1 MLSLWSQWMLMLP
14 LRARLTS
21 AMQMGSRSEA
31 AMYTTSHIR
40 AKPALLV
47 AVKVRAPA
55 AAEPT
60 AALIAECSLSTRIIS
75 VVDSP
80 LATNSA
86 NLCIISVWGVMGKA
100 DATWGLACLK
110 A

>member
-1 MLSLWSQWMLMLP
+1 M
-14 LRARLTS
+14 
-21 AMQMGSRSEA
+21 
-31 AMYTTSHIR
+31 R

-60 AALIAECSLSTRIIS
+60 AALMAECSLSTRIIS
-75 VVDSP
+75 VCDSP

-86 NLCIISVWGVMGKA
+86 YLCIISVWGVIGNA
-100 DATWGLACLK
+100 AATWGLACLK